1 VSVRVFSCRVGL
13 ISFAAS
19 APNSQQPS
27 YDDLRSP
34 SGNCFTS
41 AKRRQLHSFVTTL
54 NKHVPAKRCSCLVCV
69 RPRLNLISNHRRRSG
84 PTGSVA
90 QREFLSCLIQCCSAA
105 TSTLKGVGA
114 HWQSDEN
121 ATMDP
126 SMSHQDAIDVALIDA
141 LHAISNETSKAGTHP
156 SQSTHEACEGSFT
169 RNSGRPLDSMHVRES
184 LTVLLLLAFF
194 FSLFAC
200 LFTSKIA
207 HSPRLSA
214 YSIFCRS
221 CPSDRPCL
229 FCISLPTIIPSYPC
243 GFSPA

>member
-1 VSVRVFSCRVGL
+1 M

-156 SQSTHEACEGSFT
+156 SQSTDEACEGSFT
-169 RNSGRPLDSMHVRES
+169 RNSGRPLNSAQARES

-194 FSLFAC
+194 FFALCLPLYFQNPPFAPPLCLLHILPFLSLQ
-200 LFTSKIA
+200 
-207 HSPRLSA
+207 SPVSILYISA
-214 YSIFCRS
+214 YYHALVSMWLLTRVAS
-221 CPSDRPCL
+221 
-229 FCISLPTIIPSYPC
+229 
-243 GFSPA
+243 